1 MPGKGIDVRH
11 TIGQKKRRSE
21 GDVQETCVERQ
32 RLCLGRL
39 CLLSGAETAR
49 VSGAARACKR
59 RGETT
64 HERANWSWWTLYE
77 LRESEKEGEMST
89 GSVSI
94 IEKAG
99 AVGDGGCEGPSG
111 RRIRGGGREGQ
122 IGRDYWTGIISGRP
136 SIAVLASVVS

>member
-1 MPGKGIDVRH
+1 M
-11 TIGQKKRRSE
+11 
-21 GDVQETCVERQ
+21 QEERE
-32 RLCLGRL
+32 
-39 CLLSGAETAR
+39 A
-49 VSGAARACKR
+49 
-59 RGETT
+59 T